1 MCENFPPLSSSQE
14 CGSCSAGPV
23 CVVCFWGSVWGNCP
37 GWPLRHVVTQ
47 ASEGV
52 GLWLTVSPLP
62 GQDGQCPP
70 PLPALSRAPGG
81 AATSPVHGVSEDR
94 SVCSRRGR
102 RSPWC
107 KWCLDGLPGAPF
119 RESGQAL
126 GSLVP
131 AIPWVLCPGSRWPSP
146 STSTPLQM
154 LCNHLRG
161 PGHSPSQ
168 EHELYI

>member
-1 MCENFPPLSSSQE
+1 MRTFLPSLHPRSVAAAPLDLCVWCASGGLSGETAQ
-14 CGSCSAGPV
+14 GGP
-23 CVVCFWGSVWGNCP
+23 SDT
-37 GWPLRHVVTQ
+37 VTQ

-70 PLPALSRAPGG
+70 PLPALSRTPGG
-81 AATSPVHGVSEDR
+81 AATSPIHGVSEGR
-94 SVCSRRGR
+94 SVCSRRGHW
-102 RSPWC
+102 SPWC

-131 AIPWVLCPGSRWPSP
+131 AIPWVLCPGSRWLSP

-168 EHELYI
+168 ERELYI

>member
-14 CGSCSAGPV
+14 CGSCPTGPV
-23 CVVCFWGSVWGNCP
+23 CVVCFWGSVRGNCP
-37 GWPLRHVVTQ
+37 GWPLRHAVTQ

-62 GQDGQCPP
+62 GVASALLPCLHSAGPLVEPP
-70 PLPALSRAPGG
+70 PLPSTGSQG
-81 AATSPVHGVSEDR
+81 R

-131 AIPWVLCPGSRWPSP
+131 AILWVLCRGSRWPSP
-146 STSTPLQM
+146 STSTPRQM

-168 EHELYI
+168 ERELHI